1 MLNTIATSA
10 FFNFKLPA
18 FQNFKY
24 IKQVLHKIM
33 LFSLFVLVFCSW
45 RSKSFAQDSS
55 HIRISLLTCTPGDE
69 LYSTFGHSAIR
80 VTDTSSR
87 SDIVFNY
94 GTFNFD
100 DPGFYI
106 KFIRG
111 KLLYFVS
118 TTDFDSFQNEY
129 QTTNRGITEQLL
141 NLSATE
147 KIALKDFL
155 YNNAKEPNR
164 YYQYDFFLDN
174 CTTRIRDII
183 VKYKTNYPPLKPVMP
198 ANTRFRQAIHQYL
211 DNGGKYWSKL
221 GIDLLLGAP
230 TDAVM
235 TTNQTQ
241 FLPDNLMKAL
251 DSSNQNRQLV
261 VSTNQLYPFTATNNK
276 QSFFTPMIIFSI
288 LFLAIQLISLSS
300 NKKASSFLYGFDGL
314 LFFLTGAIGIL
325 FVFMWTSTDHS
336 MVKNNFNLI
345 WAWPPHIIFA
355 FFINSKKKWVKKY
368 FAVTIFGMLIVLL
381 SWLFLPQQMN
391 NALLPIVLLLLSR
404 SVRRYQSF

>member
-1 MLNTIATSA
+1 MKKKPNQFLTSA
-10 FFNFKLPA
+10 SSIFEFSNFQIFKLKRI
-18 FQNFKY
+18 Q
-24 IKQVLHKIM
+24 
-33 LFSLFVLVFCSW
+33 LFFIVVFSHFYMGT
-45 RSKSFAQDSS
+45 FAQDSS

-129 QTTNRGITEQLL
+129 QTTNRGMTEQLL

-198 ANTRFRQAIHQYL
+198 ANTRFRQAIHEYL

-251 DSSNQNRQLV
+251 DSSNRNRQLV
-261 VSTNQLYPFTATNNK
+261 VSTNQLYPFTAINNK
-276 QSFFTPMIIFSI
+276 QSFFTPMIVFSI

-355 FFINSKKKWVKKY
+355 FFINSKKKWVNKY
-368 FAVTIFGMLIVLL
+368 FAVTIFGMVIVLL
-381 SWLFLPQQMN
+381 SWFFLPQQMN
-391 NALLPIVLLLLSR
+391 NALLPIVLLLFSR

>member
-1 MLNTIATSA
+1 MHQKKLPIKAAA
-10 FFNFKLPA
+10 FPIVEFSNFKIL
-18 FQNFKY
+18 KLKS
-24 IKQVLHKIM
+24 IVLR
-33 LFSLFVLVFCSW
+33 LFIISILAYQPISTL
-45 RSKSFAQDSS
+45 AQDSS

-118 TTDFDSFQNEY
+118 TADFDSFQNEY
-129 QTTNRGITEQLL
+129 QTTNRGMTEQLL

-183 VKYKTNYPPLKPVMP
+183 VKFKTNYPPLKPVMP
-198 ANTRFRQAIHQYL
+198 TGTRFRQAIHEYL
-211 DNGGKYWSKL
+211 DKNGKYWSKL

-235 TTNQTQ
+235 TTSQTQ

-251 DSSNQNRQLV
+251 DSSNQHRELV
-261 VSTNQLYPFTATNNK
+261 VSNHQLYPFTATSNK
-276 QSFFTPMIIFSI
+276 QSFFTPMIVFST
-288 LFLAIQLISLSS
+288 LFLAIQLISLSA
-300 NKKASSFLYGFDGL
+300 NKKAAALLCGFDGL
-314 LFFLTGAIGIL
+314 LFFLTGAMGLL
-325 FVFMWTSTDHS
+325 FLFMWTSTDHS

-345 WAWPPHIIFA
+345 WAWPTHIIFA

-368 FAVTIFGMLIVLL
+368 FAFTIFGMVMVLL

-391 NALLPIVLLLLSR
+391 NALLPIVLLLLNR

>member
-1 MLNTIATSA
+1 MKKKPNQFTASA
-10 FFNFKLPA
+10 SSIFEFSNFQIFKLKRI
-18 FQNFKY
+18 Q
-24 IKQVLHKIM
+24 
-33 LFSLFVLVFCSW
+33 LFFIVVFSHFYMGT
-45 RSKSFAQDSS
+45 FAQDSS

-198 ANTRFRQAIHQYL
+198 ANTRFRQAIHAYL

-276 QSFFTPMIIFSI
+276 QSFFTPMIVFSI